1 MRGTGCIAA
10 VLVLV
15 GAASSLW
22 ADSFREVPARH
33 WSYEQC
39 SSLASQGILSRDP
52 ATSFSGQPQLTRLE
66 FAIAI
71 LEPLASIDEAVARLE
86 DDASSRGLLSA
97 AARALRL
104 SPSLSEEEIARSAAG
119 LLRLTDEFS
128 SDLHSLKFDPS
139 RASSALRALADADAV
154 RAWRAEALAAPPGAL
169 AFTGPAGAPADSMR
183 VPFARGTVALSLP
196 SDHHLPDLLNYL
208 ARSVAADR
216 RGDGDASGPADP
228 AVGDPRLSRLRT
240 AYEYDVSSA
249 LTLSLAYEGIAR
261 RGHGMETL
269 DTVSLASVGIGYRL
283 TPSTSVK
290 LSYSLLEYSNRVLDT
305 PPVRDRVAETAVS
318 IEF

>member
-1 MRGTGCIAA
+1 
-10 VLVLV
+10 
-15 GAASSLW
+15 
-22 ADSFREVPARH
+22 
-33 WSYEQC
+33 
-39 SSLASQGILSRDP
+39 
-52 ATSFSGQPQLTRLE
+52 
-66 FAIAI
+66 
-71 LEPLASIDEAVARLE
+71 
-86 DDASSRGLLSA
+86 
-97 AARALRL
+97 
-104 SPSLSEEEIARSAAG
+104 
-119 LLRLTDEFS
+119 
-128 SDLHSLKFDPS
+128 
-139 RASSALRALADADAV
+139 
-154 RAWRAEALAAPPGAL
+154 
-169 AFTGPAGAPADSMR
+169 MR

-196 SDHHLPDLLNYL
+196 SDRHLPGLLGYL

-216 RGDGDASGPADP
+216 RGGGDASGPADP

-269 DTVSLASVGIGYRL
+269 DTASLASVGIGYRL

-305 PPVRDRVAETAVS
+305 PPMRDRVAETAVS